1 MSQTKTFAGQSRIDT
16 IAINDHV
23 ETIAKKFLPEKI
35 MLFGSY
41 AKGNHAPHSDID
53 LLVIMD
59 TEQSTWDLAVEISL
73 AVKHSFPMDI
83 VVRTPKEIARRLRL
97 GDFFIQSVMENGKV
111 LYERTGR

>member
-1 MSQTKTFAGQSRIDT
+1 MSRTESIVGQHQID
-16 IAINDHV
+16 IGAINHHV
-23 ETIAKKFLPEKI
+23 EAIAKKFQPEKI

-41 AKGNHAPHSDID
+41 ASGSHAPHSDVD

-73 AVKHSFPMDI
+73 EVKHSFPMDI

-111 LYERTGR
+111 LYERTD